1 MVLKIDLAN
10 FVGVGL
16 MAFVFIWLA
25 NRGLRAANMPTWTTS
40 GQ

>member
-1 MVLKIDLAN
+1 MVLKIDIAN
-10 FVGVGL
+10 FIGVGL

-25 NRGLRAANMPTWTTS
+25 NRGLRAMNQSTWTTS